1 MSFQAGF
8 VVKIA
13 IFVMLKRK
21 NNDEQIYYA
30 VYGAGGGNIPG
41 AFLRAKHT

>member
-1 MSFQAGF
+1 MSFPAGF

-13 IFVMLKRK
+13 IFVMLK